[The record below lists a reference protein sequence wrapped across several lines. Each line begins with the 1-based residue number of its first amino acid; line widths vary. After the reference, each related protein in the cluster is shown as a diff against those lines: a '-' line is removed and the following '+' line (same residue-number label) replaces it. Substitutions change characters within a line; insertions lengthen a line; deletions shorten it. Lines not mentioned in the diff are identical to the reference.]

1 MGIFCSSLSPTDV
14 EPLPKYSRR
23 NSTTLK
29 CACCDGTFFN
39 SSKHLCKGGCEG
51 VHRLTNA
58 SISFDSLKKVWKVQG
73 VEQTFDWSHDALR
86 TANTSSQRRI
96 MNMRGVQ
103 YSYSAFVHSE
113 CFSDEIRCDNNR
125 NKITVCDLCSAWSNY
140 KGGRAVP
147 PGRKN
152 IKVTP
157 RMHCQIR
164 QRLEHETTVA
174 PQIWNVDVDV
184 VESKSCS
191 PLEENNNEYR
201 KAETRWGGA
210 DAHVPENEVDMS
222 SNGSDT
228 INTTDGFSES
238 KTSAN
243 TTTSATTNSATTNS
257 AATTDATQQLYNQ
270 HRRNQLELHQSCTS
284 ALELKSIAD
293 RYTLNHPARATSYRI
308 ALGAYDMVVEQ
319 IENTKVVLKKYLFLL
334 EGRTFDTD
342 ENSIEN
348 KRNEEEDYLIQLDE
362 VFIVYSNGRDALR
375 LKIENEKNSKTGNE

>member
-1 MGIFCSSLSPTDV
+1 MGIFCSSLSPTDF
-14 EPLPKYSRR
+14 EPLSRR

-39 SSKHLCKGGCEG
+39 SSKQLCKGGCEG

-58 SISFDSLKKVWKVQG
+58 SISFDSLQKVWKVQG
-73 VEQTFDWSHDALR
+73 IEQTFAWSIDALR
-86 TANTSSQRRI
+86 AANTSSQRRI
-96 MNMRGVQ
+96 NSMRGVQ

-113 CFSDEIRCDNNR
+113 CFSDEIRCNNNP

-147 PGRKN
+147 PGGKN
-152 IKVTP
+152 IKVTQ

-191 PLEENNNEYR
+191 SLEENNSSKDPKVVNEYR
-201 KAETRWGGA
+201 KAEKRWGGA

-238 KTSAN
+238 KTSAT
-243 TTTSATTNSATTNS
+243 TTTSV
-257 AATTDATQQLYNQ
+257 ATTDATQQLYNQ
-270 HRRNQLELHQSCTS
+270 HKRNQLELHQSCTS

-319 IENTKVVLKKYLFLL
+319 IENTQVVLKKYLSLL
-334 EGRTFDTD
+334 EGRTFDTG

-348 KRNEEEDYLIQLDE
+348 KQNEEDDYLIKLDE

-375 LKIENEKNSKTGNE
+375 LKIENEKSSKTGNELNK

>member
-1 MGIFCSSLSPTDV
+1 MGIFWCSPSPTDF
-14 EPLPKYSRR
+14 EPLSRR

-39 SSKHLCKGGCEG
+39 SSKQLCKGGCEG

-58 SISFDSLKKVWKVQG
+58 SISFDSLQKVWKVQG
-73 VEQTFDWSHDALR
+73 IEQTFAWSIDALR
-86 TANTSSQRRI
+86 AANTSSQRRI
-96 MNMRGVQ
+96 NSMRGVQ

-113 CFSDEIRCDNNR
+113 CFSDEIRCNNNP

-147 PGRKN
+147 PGGKN
-152 IKVTP
+152 IKVTQ

-174 PQIWNVDVDV
+174 PQTWNVDVDV

-191 PLEENNNEYR
+191 LLEENLEEND
-201 KAETRWGGA
+201 TRTTIL
-210 DAHVPENEVDMS
+210 VLRTL
-222 SNGSDT
+222 SNS
-228 INTTDGFSES
+228 TDEFSES
-238 KTSAN
+238 KTSVN
-243 TTTSATTNSATTNS
+243 TTTSATTSATH
-257 AATTDATQQLYNQ
+257 QLYKQ
-270 HRRNQLELHQSCTS
+270 HKRNQLELHQSCTS
-284 ALELKSIAD
+284 ALDLKSIAD
-293 RYTLNHPARATSYRI
+293 RCTLNHPARATSYRM
-308 ALGAYDMVVEQ
+308 ALEAYAMVVEQ
-319 IENTKVVLKKYLFLL
+319 IENTQVVLKKYLSLL
-334 EGRTFDTD
+334 EGRTFDTG

-375 LKIENEKNSKTGNE
+375 LKIENEKSSKTGNE

>member
-1 MGIFCSSLSPTDV
+1 MGIFCSSLSPTDL

-39 SSKHLCKGGCEG
+39 SSKQLCKGGCEG

-58 SISFDSLKKVWKVQG
+58 SISFDSLQKVWKVQG
-73 VEQTFDWSHDALR
+73 IEQTFDWSHDALR
-86 TANTSSQRRI
+86 AANTSSQRRI
-96 MNMRGVQ
+96 KSKRGVQ
-103 YSYSAFVHSE
+103 YSYSALVHSE
-113 CFSDEIRCDNNR
+113 CFSDEIRCNNQS

-140 KGGRAVP
+140 QGGRAVP

-191 PLEENNNEYR
+191 LLEEND
-201 KAETRWGGA
+201 TRTTIL
-210 DAHVPENEVDMS
+210 VLRTL
-222 SNGSDT
+222 SNS
-228 INTTDGFSES
+228 TDEFSES
-238 KTSAN
+238 KTSVN
-243 TTTSATTNSATTNS
+243 TTTSAT
-257 AATTDATQQLYNQ
+257 QQLYKQ
-270 HRRNQLELHQSCTS
+270 HKRNQLELHQSCTS
-284 ALELKSIAD
+284 ALDLKSIAD
-293 RYTLNHPARATSYRI
+293 RYTLNHPARATSYRM
-308 ALGAYDMVVEQ
+308 ALEAYAMVVEQ
-319 IENTKVVLKKYLFLL
+319 IENTQVVLKKYLSLL
-334 EGRTFDTD
+334 EGRTFDTG

-348 KRNEEEDYLIQLDE
+348 KQNEEDDYLIQLDE

-375 LKIENEKNSKTGNE
+375 LKIENEKSSKTGNE